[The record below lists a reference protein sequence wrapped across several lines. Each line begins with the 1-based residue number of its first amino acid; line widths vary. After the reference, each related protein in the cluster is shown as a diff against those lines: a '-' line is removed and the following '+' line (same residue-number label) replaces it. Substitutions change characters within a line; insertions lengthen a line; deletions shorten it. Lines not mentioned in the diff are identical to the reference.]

1 MDSHSF
7 NLLYFD
13 IYSKRISFFY
23 NKKEKISSIFGLLLT
38 ITYIL
43 FSIILFIYYLVIIIH
58 KKELKVY
65 DSTVYSKE
73 TPSLNANSTHIYFA
87 FGIEN
92 SSSSI
97 RFIDETIYYP
107 QILYIDRVKRNGEF
121 YTAYKEELPYERCDQ
136 ENFGESYQKFFSKG
150 ELNTSYCLK
159 QFNVTLAGGYKYDK
173 MSYIRLKI
181 FPCVNKTENKN
192 HCKPREVIDKYI
204 SGSYLS
210 LLIKDVGLNPN
221 NYSYPITPNIQ
232 DLYTTLDKQI
242 FRDFI
247 LYYGLTEIQSDI
259 GIFGEDI
266 EKHQYLAYRR
276 SSQTFYFR
284 DKEEYERGSE
294 VCVLQIRLDDSIN
307 IQKRSYTKI
316 SEIFSKIGGYMQLI
330 STIFSIL
337 SIIANTIGPE
347 IKILNGIFNFNIKN
361 NKMIIKVGS
370 LRDFTIKNFSF
381 KSKDMIYF
389 PKRKSKRSAKVLND
403 NNNNNLNNMSYKC
416 FIDINKNE
424 KVPPITIINNKHDET
439 RLNIDNDKIHKT
451 VIPNLKISLLKDK
464 KKNNRDIYSL
474 LSPQSK
480 VSYYIKDSTKQKNF
494 EETSIH
500 FNFFDYYCLRKIS
513 STKKEIELFQRG
525 STLYRKRMDIINVF
539 TLLLLSEKKLLNIES
554 ENKEEDL
561 DNSMYIKY

>member
-1 MDSHSF
+1 MESNSY

-13 IYSKRISFFY
+13 IYSKRIGFFY
-23 NKKEKISSIFGLLLT
+23 NRKEKISSLFGLILT

-43 FSIILFIYYLVIIIH
+43 VSIILFIYYFVIIIQ

-73 TPSLNANSTHIYFA
+73 TPFLNANSTHIYFA

-121 YTAYKEELPYERCDQ
+121 YTAYKEELPYERCVQ
-136 ENFGESYQKFFSKG
+136 ENFGENYQKFFTKG

-159 QFNVTLAGGYKYDK
+159 KFNVTLAGGYKYDK

-181 FPCVNKTENKN
+181 FPCVNNTENKN
-192 HCKPREVIDKYI
+192 HCKPKEVIDKYI

-210 LLIKDVGLNPN
+210 LLIKDIGLNPD
-221 NYSYPITPNIQ
+221 NYSYPITPTIQ
-232 DLYTTLDKQI
+232 DLYTTIDKKI

-247 LYYGLTEIQSDI
+247 LYYGLTEIQSDT

-266 EKHQYLAYRR
+266 KTQQFLRYRKHFE
-276 SSQTFYFR
+276 SFYFI
-284 DKEEYERGSE
+284 DKEPYVTGKEI
-294 VCVLQIRLDDSIN
+294 CVLQIRLDDSIEV
-307 IQKRSYTKI
+307 QRRTYTKL

-330 STIFSIL
+330 STVFSIL
-337 SIIANTIGPE
+337 AIIANTIGPE
-347 IKILNGIFNFNIKN
+347 IKILNGIFNFNVKN

-370 LRDFTIKNFSF
+370 LRDFNIKNCSF
-381 KSKDMIYF
+381 KSKEMIYF
-389 PKRKSKRSAKVLND
+389 PIKKSKRSAKALND
-403 NNNNNLNNMSYKC
+403 NNNINNMSYKC
-416 FIDINKNE
+416 FIDVNKNE

-439 RLNIDNDKIHKT
+439 GLNIEHDKIHKT
-451 VIPNLKISLLKDK
+451 QIPKLAISLAKDK
-464 KKNNRDIYSL
+464 KRNKRDIYSL
-474 LSPQSK
+474 ISPQSK
-480 VSYYIKDSTKQKNF
+480 VSYYIKDSTKNQTN
-494 EETSIH
+494 EGTSIN
-500 FNFFDYYCLRKIS
+500 FNFFEYYCLRKIS
-513 STKKEIELFQRG
+513 KMKKEIELFRRA
-525 STLYRKRMDIINVF
+525 SNLYRKRMDIINVF
-539 TLLLLSEKKLLNIES
+539 TLLLLTEKKLLNIDS

-561 DNSMYIKY
+561 DNSIYLK

>member
-7 NLLYFD
+7 NLFYFD

-23 NKKEKISSIFGLLLT
+23 QRKEKISSIFGLILT

-43 FSIILFIYYLVIIIH
+43 VSIILFIYYLIIIIQ
-58 KKELKVY
+58 KKELIVY
-65 DSTVYSKE
+65 DSKMYSKE
-73 TPSLNANSTHIYFA
+73 TPILNANSTHIYLA

-136 ENFGESYQKFFSKG
+136 ENFGEDYQKFFSKG

-159 QFNVTLAGGYKYDK
+159 KFNVTLAGGYKYDK

-181 FPCVNKTENKN
+181 FPCVNNTENKN
-192 HCKPREVIDKYI
+192 HCKPKEVIDKYI

-210 LLIKDVGLNPN
+210 LLIKDIGLNPD
-221 NYSYPITPNIQ
+221 NYSYPITPTIQ
-232 DLYTTLDKQI
+232 DLYTTIDKKI

-247 LYYGLTEIQSDI
+247 LYYGLTEIQSDT

-266 EKHQYLAYRR
+266 KTQQFLRYRKHYE
-276 SSQTFYFR
+276 SFYFI
-284 DKEEYERGSE
+284 DKEPYVTGKEI
-294 VCVLQIRLDDSIN
+294 CVLQIRLDDSIEV
-307 IQKRSYTKI
+307 QRRTYTKL

-330 STIFSIL
+330 STVFSIL
-337 SIIANTIGPE
+337 AIIANTIGPE

-370 LRDFTIKNFSF
+370 LRDFNIKNCSF
-381 KSKDMIYF
+381 KSKEMIYF
-389 PKRKSKRSAKVLND
+389 PIKKSKRSAKALND
-403 NNNNNLNNMSYKC
+403 NNNINNMSYKC
-416 FIDINKNE
+416 FIDVNKNE

-439 RLNIDNDKIHKT
+439 GLNIEHDKIHKT
-451 VIPNLKISLLKDK
+451 QIPKLAISLAKDR
-464 KKNNRDIYSL
+464 KKNKRDIYSL
-474 LSPQSK
+474 ISPQSK
-480 VSYYIKDSTKQKNF
+480 ISYYIKDNTKNQTH
-494 EETSIH
+494 EGTSIN
-500 FNFFDYYCLRKIS
+500 FNFFEYYCLRKIS
-513 STKKEIELFQRG
+513 KMKKEIELFRRA
-525 STLYRKRMDIINVF
+525 SNLYRKRMDIINVF
-539 TLLLLSEKKLLNIES
+539 TLLLLTEKKLLNIDS

-561 DNSMYIKY
+561 DNSIYLK

>member
-1 MDSHSF
+1 MDSNSF

-23 NKKEKISSIFGLLLT
+23 NKKEKISSIFGFILT

-43 FSIILFIYYLVIIIH
+43 VSVILFIYYFIIIIS

-65 DSTVYSKE
+65 DSTIYSKE
-73 TPSLNANSTHIYFA
+73 TPLLNANSTHIYFA

-92 SSSSI
+92 SSTSI

-136 ENFGESYQKFFSKG
+136 ENFGENYQKFFSKG

-181 FPCVNKTENKN
+181 FPCVNKTENHN
-192 HCKPREVIDKYI
+192 HCKPREVINKYI

-210 LLIKDVGLNPN
+210 LLIKDIGLNPI
-221 NYSYPITPNIQ
+221 NYSNPITPTVQ
-232 DLYTTLDKQI
+232 DLYTTIDKQI

-259 GIFGEDI
+259 GIFGESI
-266 EKHQYLAYRR
+266 KREQYLRYRKH
-276 SSQTFYFR
+276 SQSFYFR
-284 DKEEYERGSE
+284 EKEEIESDKEI
-294 VCVLQIRLDDSIN
+294 CVIQIRLDDSID

-316 SEIFSKIGGYMQLI
+316 SEIFSRIGGYMQFL
-330 STIFSIL
+330 STVFSIL

-381 KSKDMIYF
+381 KSKELIYF
-389 PKRKSKRSAKVLND
+389 PKRKYKRSTKGLNE
-403 NNNNNLNNMSYKC
+403 NNNLNNMSYKC
-416 FIDINKNE
+416 FIDANKNE

-439 RLNIDNDKIHKT
+439 RLNINHDKIHKT
-451 VIPNLKISLLKDK
+451 DIPKLKISLVKEK
-464 KKNNRDIYSL
+464 KKVNKDIYSL
-474 LSPQSK
+474 MSPQSK
-480 VSYYIKDSTKQKNF
+480 ISYYIKDTSKNKNL
-494 EETSIH
+494 EVTSIH
-500 FNFFDYYCLRKIS
+500 FNFFEYYCLRKLS
-513 STKKEIELFQRG
+513 TTKKEIELFKRG

-539 TLLLLSEKKLLNIES
+539 TLLLLTEKKLLNIES
-554 ENKEEDL
+554 ENKDEDL
-561 DNSMYIKY
+561 DNNSNYFK

>member
-7 NLLYFD
+7 NLFYFD

-23 NKKEKISSIFGLLLT
+23 QRKEKISSIFGLILT

-43 FSIILFIYYLVIIIH
+43 VSIILFIYYLIIIIQ
-58 KKELKVY
+58 KKELIVY
-65 DSTVYSKE
+65 DSKMYSKE
-73 TPSLNANSTHIYFA
+73 TPILNANSTHIYLA

-136 ENFGESYQKFFSKG
+136 ENFGEDYQKFFSKG

-159 QFNVTLAGGYKYDK
+159 KFNVTLAGGYKYDK

-181 FPCVNKTENKN
+181 FPCVNNTENKN
-192 HCKPREVIDKYI
+192 HCKPKEVIDKYI

-210 LLIKDVGLNPN
+210 LLIKDIGLNPD
-221 NYSYPITPNIQ
+221 NYSYPITPTIQ
-232 DLYTTLDKQI
+232 DLYTTIDKKI

-247 LYYGLTEIQSDI
+247 LYYGLTEIQSDT

-266 EKHQYLAYRR
+266 KTQQFLRYRKHFE
-276 SSQTFYFR
+276 SFYFI
-284 DKEEYERGSE
+284 DKEPYVTGKEI
-294 VCVLQIRLDDSIN
+294 CVLQIRLDDSIEV
-307 IQKRSYTKI
+307 QRRTYTKL

-330 STIFSIL
+330 STVFSIL
-337 SIIANTIGPE
+337 AIIANTIGPE
-347 IKILNGIFNFNIKN
+347 IKILNGIFNFNVKN

-370 LRDFTIKNFSF
+370 LRDFNIKNCSF
-381 KSKDMIYF
+381 KSKEMIYF
-389 PKRKSKRSAKVLND
+389 PIKKSKRSAKALND
-403 NNNNNLNNMSYKC
+403 NNNINNMSYKC
-416 FIDINKNE
+416 FIDVNKNE

-439 RLNIDNDKIHKT
+439 GLNIEHDKIHKT
-451 VIPNLKISLLKDK
+451 QIPKLAISLAKDK
-464 KKNNRDIYSL
+464 KRNKRDIYSL
-474 LSPQSK
+474 ISPQSK
-480 VSYYIKDSTKQKNF
+480 VSYYIKDSTKNQTN
-494 EETSIH
+494 EGTSIN
-500 FNFFDYYCLRKIS
+500 FNFFEYYCLRKIS
-513 STKKEIELFQRG
+513 RTKKEIELFRRA
-525 STLYRKRMDIINVF
+525 SNLYRKRMDIINVF
-539 TLLLLSEKKLLNIES
+539 TLLLLTEKKLLNIDS

-561 DNSMYIKY
+561 DNSIYLK

>member
-7 NLLYFD
+7 NLFYFD

-23 NKKEKISSIFGLLLT
+23 QRKEKISSIFGLILT

-43 FSIILFIYYLVIIIH
+43 VSIILFIYYLIIIIQ
-58 KKELKVY
+58 KKELIVY
-65 DSTVYSKE
+65 DSKMYSKE
-73 TPSLNANSTHIYFA
+73 TPILNANSTHIYLA

-136 ENFGESYQKFFSKG
+136 ENFGEDYQKFFSKG

-159 QFNVTLAGGYKYDK
+159 KFNVTLAGGYKYDK

-181 FPCVNKTENKN
+181 FPCVNNTENKN
-192 HCKPREVIDKYI
+192 HCKPKEVIDKYI

-210 LLIKDVGLNPN
+210 LLIKDIGLNPD
-221 NYSYPITPNIQ
+221 NYSYPITPTIQ
-232 DLYTTLDKQI
+232 DLYTTIDKKI

-247 LYYGLTEIQSDI
+247 LYYGLTEIQSDT

-266 EKHQYLAYRR
+266 KTQQFLRYRKHFE
-276 SSQTFYFR
+276 SFYFI
-284 DKEEYERGSE
+284 DKEPYVTGKEI
-294 VCVLQIRLDDSIN
+294 CVLQIRLDDSIEV
-307 IQKRSYTKI
+307 QRRTYTKL

-330 STIFSIL
+330 STVFSIL
-337 SIIANTIGPE
+337 AIIANTIGPE
-347 IKILNGIFNFNIKN
+347 IKILNGIFNFNVKN

-370 LRDFTIKNFSF
+370 LRDFNIKNCSF
-381 KSKDMIYF
+381 KSKDLIYF
-389 PKRKSKRSAKVLND
+389 PIKKSKRSAKALND
-403 NNNNNLNNMSYKC
+403 NNNINNMSYKC
-416 FIDINKNE
+416 FIDVNKNE

-439 RLNIDNDKIHKT
+439 GLNIEHDKIHKT
-451 VIPNLKISLLKDK
+451 QIPKLAISLAKDR
-464 KKNNRDIYSL
+464 KKNKRDIYSL
-474 LSPQSK
+474 ISPQSK
-480 VSYYIKDSTKQKNF
+480 ISYYIKDSTKNQTH
-494 EETSIH
+494 EGTSIN
-500 FNFFDYYCLRKIS
+500 FNFFEYYCLRKIS
-513 STKKEIELFQRG
+513 KMKKEIELFRRA
-525 STLYRKRMDIINVF
+525 SNLYRKRMDIINVF
-539 TLLLLSEKKLLNIES
+539 TLLLLTEKKLLNIDS

-561 DNSMYIKY
+561 ANSIYLK

>member
-1 MDSHSF
+1 MDSYSF
-7 NLLYFD
+7 NLFYFD

-23 NKKEKISSIFGLLLT
+23 NRKEKISSIFGLILT

-43 FSIILFIYYLVIIIH
+43 VSIILFIYYFVIIIH

-65 DSTVYSKE
+65 DSTIYSEE
-73 TPSLNANSTHIYFA
+73 TPSLLANSTNIYFA

-136 ENFGESYQKFFSKG
+136 ENFGDDYQKFFSKD

-181 FPCVNKTENKN
+181 FPCVNNTENKN

-210 LLIKDVGLNPN
+210 LLIKDIGLNPN
-221 NYSYPITPNIQ
+221 NYSYPIIPTIQ
-232 DLYTTLDKQI
+232 DLYTTIDKQI

-247 LYYGLTEIQSDI
+247 LYYGLTEIQSDT

-266 EKHQYLAYRR
+266 SKQQYLRYRKH
-276 SSQTFYFR
+276 SQSFYFR
-284 DKEEYERGSE
+284 EIEEYEKGNE
-294 VCVLQIRLDDSIN
+294 ICVLQIRLDDSIN
-307 IQKRSYTKI
+307 IQKRSYTKM

-330 STIFSIL
+330 STVFSIL

-370 LRDFTIKNFSF
+370 LRDFTISLN
-381 KSKDMIYF
+381 
-389 PKRKSKRSAKVLND
+389 VL
-403 NNNNNLNNMSYKC
+403 
-416 FIDINKNE
+416 E
-424 KVPPITIINNKHDET
+424 K
-439 RLNIDNDKIHKT
+439 
-451 VIPNLKISLLKDK
+451 
-464 KKNNRDIYSL
+464 Y
-474 LSPQSK
+474 
-480 VSYYIKDSTKQKNF
+480 
-494 EETSIH
+494 
-500 FNFFDYYCLRKIS
+500 
-513 STKKEIELFQRG
+513 
-525 STLYRKRMDIINVF
+525 
-539 TLLLLSEKKLLNIES
+539 
-554 ENKEEDL
+554 
-561 DNSMYIKY
+561 

>member
-1 MDSHSF
+1 MDSNSF

-23 NKKEKISSIFGLLLT
+23 QRKEKISSIFGLILT

-43 FSIILFIYYLVIIIH
+43 VSIILFIYYLIIIIQ
-58 KKELKVY
+58 KKELIVY
-65 DSTVYSKE
+65 DSKMYSKE
-73 TPSLNANSTHIYFA
+73 TPILNANSTHIYLA

-136 ENFGESYQKFFSKG
+136 ENFGEDYQKFFSKG

-159 QFNVTLAGGYKYDK
+159 KFNVTLAGGYKYDK

-181 FPCVNKTENKN
+181 FPCVNNTENKN
-192 HCKPREVIDKYI
+192 HCKPKEVIDKYI

-210 LLIKDVGLNPN
+210 LLIKDIGLNPD
-221 NYSYPITPNIQ
+221 NYSYPITPTIQ
-232 DLYTTLDKQI
+232 DLYTTIDKKI

-247 LYYGLTEIQSDI
+247 LYYGLTEIQSDT

-266 EKHQYLAYRR
+266 KTQQFLRYRKHFE
-276 SSQTFYFR
+276 SFYFI
-284 DKEEYERGSE
+284 DKEPYVTGKEI
-294 VCVLQIRLDDSIN
+294 CVLQIRLDDSIEV
-307 IQKRSYTKI
+307 QRRTYTKL

-330 STIFSIL
+330 STVFSIL
-337 SIIANTIGPE
+337 AIIANTIGPE
-347 IKILNGIFNFNIKN
+347 IKILNGIFNFNVKN

-370 LRDFTIKNFSF
+370 LRDFNIKNCSF
-381 KSKDMIYF
+381 KSKEMIYF
-389 PKRKSKRSAKVLND
+389 PIKKSKRSAKALND
-403 NNNNNLNNMSYKC
+403 NNNINNMSYKC
-416 FIDINKNE
+416 FIDVNKNE

-439 RLNIDNDKIHKT
+439 GLNIEHDKIHKT
-451 VIPNLKISLLKDK
+451 QIPKLAISLAKDK
-464 KKNNRDIYSL
+464 KRNKRDIYSL
-474 LSPQSK
+474 ISPQSK
-480 VSYYIKDSTKQKNF
+480 VSYYIKDSTKNQTN
-494 EETSIH
+494 EGTSIN
-500 FNFFDYYCLRKIS
+500 FNFFEYYCLRKIS
-513 STKKEIELFQRG
+513 KMKKEIELFRRA
-525 STLYRKRMDIINVF
+525 SNLYRKRMDIINVF
-539 TLLLLSEKKLLNIES
+539 TLLLLTEKKLLNIDS

-561 DNSMYIKY
+561 DNSIYLK

>member
-7 NLLYFD
+7 NLFYFD

-23 NKKEKISSIFGLLLT
+23 QRKEKISSIFGLILT

-43 FSIILFIYYLVIIIH
+43 VSIILFIYYLIIIIQ
-58 KKELKVY
+58 KKELIVY
-65 DSTVYSKE
+65 DSKMYSKE
-73 TPSLNANSTHIYFA
+73 TPILNANSTHIYLA

-136 ENFGESYQKFFSKG
+136 ENFGEDYQKFFSKG

-159 QFNVTLAGGYKYDK
+159 KFNVTLAGGYKYDK

-181 FPCVNKTENKN
+181 FPCVNNTENKN
-192 HCKPREVIDKYI
+192 HCKPKEVIDKYI

-210 LLIKDVGLNPN
+210 LLIKDIGLNPD
-221 NYSYPITPNIQ
+221 NYSYPITPTIQ
-232 DLYTTLDKQI
+232 DLYTTIDKKI

-247 LYYGLTEIQSDI
+247 LYYGLTEIQSDT

-266 EKHQYLAYRR
+266 KTQQFLRYRKHFE
-276 SSQTFYFR
+276 SFYFI
-284 DKEEYERGSE
+284 DKEPYVTGKEI
-294 VCVLQIRLDDSIN
+294 CVLQIRLDDSIEV
-307 IQKRSYTKI
+307 QRRTYTKL

-330 STIFSIL
+330 STVFSIL
-337 SIIANTIGPE
+337 AIIANTIGPE
-347 IKILNGIFNFNIKN
+347 IKILNGIFNFNVKN

-370 LRDFTIKNFSF
+370 LRDFNIKNCSF
-381 KSKDMIYF
+381 KSKEMIYF
-389 PKRKSKRSAKVLND
+389 PIKKSKRSAKALND
-403 NNNNNLNNMSYKC
+403 NNNIYNMSYKC
-416 FIDINKNE
+416 FIDVNKNE

-439 RLNIDNDKIHKT
+439 GLNIEHDKIHKT
-451 VIPNLKISLLKDK
+451 QIPKLAISLAKDK
-464 KKNNRDIYSL
+464 KRNKRDIYSL
-474 LSPQSK
+474 ISPQSK
-480 VSYYIKDSTKQKNF
+480 VSYYIKDSTKNQTN
-494 EETSIH
+494 EGTSIN
-500 FNFFDYYCLRKIS
+500 FNFFEYYCLRKIS
-513 STKKEIELFQRG
+513 KMKKEIELFRRA
-525 STLYRKRMDIINVF
+525 SNLYRKRMDIINVF
-539 TLLLLSEKKLLNIES
+539 TLLLLTEKKLLNIDS

-561 DNSMYIKY
+561 DNSIYLK

>member
-7 NLLYFD
+7 NLFYFD

-23 NKKEKISSIFGLLLT
+23 QRKEKISSIFGLILT

-43 FSIILFIYYLVIIIH
+43 VSIILFIYYLIIIIQ
-58 KKELKVY
+58 KKELIVY
-65 DSTVYSKE
+65 DSKMYSKE
-73 TPSLNANSTHIYFA
+73 TPILNANSTHIYLA

-136 ENFGESYQKFFSKG
+136 ENFGEDYQKFFSKG

-159 QFNVTLAGGYKYDK
+159 KFNVTLAGGYKYDK

-181 FPCVNKTENKN
+181 FPCVNNTENKN
-192 HCKPREVIDKYI
+192 HCKPKEVIDKYI

-210 LLIKDVGLNPN
+210 LLIKDIGLNPD
-221 NYSYPITPNIQ
+221 NYSYPITPTIQ
-232 DLYTTLDKQI
+232 DLYTTIDKKI

-247 LYYGLTEIQSDI
+247 LYYGLTEIQSDT

-266 EKHQYLAYRR
+266 KTQQFLRYRKHFE
-276 SSQTFYFR
+276 SFYFI
-284 DKEEYERGSE
+284 DKEPYVTGKEI
-294 VCVLQIRLDDSIN
+294 CVLQIRLDDSIEV
-307 IQKRSYTKI
+307 QRRTYTKL

-330 STIFSIL
+330 STVFSIL
-337 SIIANTIGPE
+337 AIIANTIGPE
-347 IKILNGIFNFNIKN
+347 IKILNGIFNFNVKN

-370 LRDFTIKNFSF
+370 LRDFNIKNCSF
-381 KSKDMIYF
+381 KSKEMIYF
-389 PKRKSKRSAKVLND
+389 PIKKSKRSAKALND
-403 NNNNNLNNMSYKC
+403 NNNINNMSYKC
-416 FIDINKNE
+416 FIDVNKNE

-439 RLNIDNDKIHKT
+439 GLNIEHDKIHKT
-451 VIPNLKISLLKDK
+451 QIPKLAISLAKDK
-464 KKNNRDIYSL
+464 KRNKRDIYSL
-474 LSPQSK
+474 ISPQSK
-480 VSYYIKDSTKQKNF
+480 VSYYIKDSTKNQTN
-494 EETSIH
+494 EGTSIN
-500 FNFFDYYCLRKIS
+500 FNFFEYYCLRKIS
-513 STKKEIELFQRG
+513 KMKKEIELFRRA
-525 STLYRKRMDIINVF
+525 SNLYRKRMDIINVF
-539 TLLLLSEKKLLNIES
+539 TLLLLTEKKLLNIDS

-561 DNSMYIKY
+561 DNSIYLK

>member
-7 NLLYFD
+7 NLFYFD

-23 NKKEKISSIFGLLLT
+23 QRKEKISSIFGLILT

-43 FSIILFIYYLVIIIH
+43 VSIILFIYYLIIIIQ
-58 KKELKVY
+58 KKELIVY
-65 DSTVYSKE
+65 DSKMYSKE
-73 TPSLNANSTHIYFA
+73 TPILNANSTHIYLA

-136 ENFGESYQKFFSKG
+136 ENFGEDYQKFFSKG

-159 QFNVTLAGGYKYDK
+159 KFNVTLAGGYKYDK

-181 FPCVNKTENKN
+181 FPCVNNTENKN
-192 HCKPREVIDKYI
+192 HCKPKEVIDKYI

-210 LLIKDVGLNPN
+210 LLIKDIGLNPD
-221 NYSYPITPNIQ
+221 NYSYPITPTIQ
-232 DLYTTLDKQI
+232 DLYTTIDKKI

-247 LYYGLTEIQSDI
+247 LYYGLTEIQSDT

-266 EKHQYLAYRR
+266 KTQQFLRYRKHFE
-276 SSQTFYFR
+276 SFYFI
-284 DKEEYERGSE
+284 DKEPYVTGKEI
-294 VCVLQIRLDDSIN
+294 CVLQIRLDDSIEV
-307 IQKRSYTKI
+307 QRRTYTKL

-330 STIFSIL
+330 STVFSIL
-337 SIIANTIGPE
+337 AIIANTIGPE
-347 IKILNGIFNFNIKN
+347 IKILNGIFNFNVKN

-370 LRDFTIKNFSF
+370 LRDFNIKNCSF
-381 KSKDMIYF
+381 KSKEMIYF
-389 PKRKSKRSAKVLND
+389 PIKKSKRSAKALND
-403 NNNNNLNNMSYKC
+403 NNNINNMSYKC
-416 FIDINKNE
+416 FIDANKNE

-439 RLNIDNDKIHKT
+439 GLNIEHDKIHKT
-451 VIPNLKISLLKDK
+451 QIPKLAISLAKDK
-464 KKNNRDIYSL
+464 KRNKRDIYSL
-474 LSPQSK
+474 ISPQSK
-480 VSYYIKDSTKQKNF
+480 VSYYIKDSTKNQTN
-494 EETSIH
+494 EGTSIN
-500 FNFFDYYCLRKIS
+500 FNFFEYYCLRKIS
-513 STKKEIELFQRG
+513 KMKKEIELFRRA
-525 STLYRKRMDIINVF
+525 SNLYRKRMDIINVF
-539 TLLLLSEKKLLNIES
+539 TLLLLTEKKLLNIDS

-561 DNSMYIKY
+561 DNSIYLK

>member
-7 NLLYFD
+7 NLFYFD

-23 NKKEKISSIFGLLLT
+23 QRKEKISSIFGLILT

-43 FSIILFIYYLVIIIH
+43 VSIILFIYYLIIIIQ
-58 KKELKVY
+58 KKELIVY
-65 DSTVYSKE
+65 DSKMYSKE
-73 TPSLNANSTHIYFA
+73 TPILNANSTHIYLA

-136 ENFGESYQKFFSKG
+136 ENFGEDYQKFFSKG

-159 QFNVTLAGGYKYDK
+159 KFNVTLAGGYKYDK

-181 FPCVNKTENKN
+181 FPCVNNTENKN
-192 HCKPREVIDKYI
+192 HCKPKEVIDKYI

-210 LLIKDVGLNPN
+210 LLIKDIGLNPD
-221 NYSYPITPNIQ
+221 NYSYPITPTIQ
-232 DLYTTLDKQI
+232 DLYTTIDKQI

-247 LYYGLTEIQSDI
+247 LYYGLTEIQSDT

-266 EKHQYLAYRR
+266 KTQQFLRYRKHFE
-276 SSQTFYFR
+276 SFYFI
-284 DKEEYERGSE
+284 DKEPYVTGKEI
-294 VCVLQIRLDDSIN
+294 CVLQIRLDDSIEV
-307 IQKRSYTKI
+307 QRRTYTKL

-330 STIFSIL
+330 STVFSIL
-337 SIIANTIGPE
+337 AIIANTIGPE
-347 IKILNGIFNFNIKN
+347 IKILNGIFNFNVKN

-370 LRDFTIKNFSF
+370 LRDFNIKNCSF
-381 KSKDMIYF
+381 KSKEMIYF
-389 PKRKSKRSAKVLND
+389 PIKKSKRSAKALND
-403 NNNNNLNNMSYKC
+403 NNNINNMSYKC
-416 FIDINKNE
+416 FIDVNKNE

-439 RLNIDNDKIHKT
+439 GLNIEHDKIHKT
-451 VIPNLKISLLKDK
+451 QIPKLAISLAKDK
-464 KKNNRDIYSL
+464 KRNKRDIYSL
-474 LSPQSK
+474 ISPQSK
-480 VSYYIKDSTKQKNF
+480 VSYYIKDSTKNQTN
-494 EETSIH
+494 EGTSIN
-500 FNFFDYYCLRKIS
+500 FNFFEYYCLRKIS
-513 STKKEIELFQRG
+513 KMKKEIELFRRA
-525 STLYRKRMDIINVF
+525 SNLYRKRMDIINVF
-539 TLLLLSEKKLLNIES
+539 TLLLLTEKKLLNIDS

-561 DNSMYIKY
+561 DNSIYLK

>member
-7 NLLYFD
+7 NLFYFD

-23 NKKEKISSIFGLLLT
+23 QRKEKISSIFGLILT

-43 FSIILFIYYLVIIIH
+43 VSIILFIYYLIIIIQ
-58 KKELKVY
+58 KKELIVY
-65 DSTVYSKE
+65 DSKMYSKE
-73 TPSLNANSTHIYFA
+73 TPILNANSTHIYLA

-136 ENFGESYQKFFSKG
+136 ENFGEDYQKFFSKG

-159 QFNVTLAGGYKYDK
+159 KFNVTLAGGYKYDK

-181 FPCVNKTENKN
+181 FPCVNNTENKN
-192 HCKPREVIDKYI
+192 HCKPKEVIDKYI

-210 LLIKDVGLNPN
+210 LLIKDIGLNPD
-221 NYSYPITPNIQ
+221 NYSYPITPTIQ
-232 DLYTTLDKQI
+232 DLYTTIDKKI

-247 LYYGLTEIQSDI
+247 LYYGLTEIQSDT

-266 EKHQYLAYRR
+266 KTQQFLRYRKHFE
-276 SSQTFYFR
+276 SFYFI
-284 DKEEYERGSE
+284 DKEPYVTGKEI
-294 VCVLQIRLDDSIN
+294 CVLQIRLDDSIEV
-307 IQKRSYTKI
+307 QRRTYTKL

-330 STIFSIL
+330 STVFSIL
-337 SIIANTIGPE
+337 AIIANTIGPE

-370 LRDFTIKNFSF
+370 LRDFNIKNCSF
-381 KSKDMIYF
+381 KSKEMIYF
-389 PKRKSKRSAKVLND
+389 PIKKSKRSAKALND
-403 NNNNNLNNMSYKC
+403 NNNINNMSYKC
-416 FIDINKNE
+416 FIDVNKNE

-439 RLNIDNDKIHKT
+439 GLNIEHDKIHKT
-451 VIPNLKISLLKDK
+451 QIPKLAISLAKDK
-464 KKNNRDIYSL
+464 KRNKRDIYSL
-474 LSPQSK
+474 ISPQSK
-480 VSYYIKDSTKQKNF
+480 VSYYIKDSTKNQTN
-494 EETSIH
+494 EGTSIN
-500 FNFFDYYCLRKIS
+500 FNFFEYYCLRKIS
-513 STKKEIELFQRG
+513 KMKKEIELFRRA
-525 STLYRKRMDIINVF
+525 SNLYRKRMDIINVF
-539 TLLLLSEKKLLNIES
+539 TLLLLTEKKLLNIDS

-561 DNSMYIKY
+561 DNSIYLK

>member
-1 MDSHSF
+1 MESNSF
-7 NLLYFD
+7 NLFYFD

-23 NKKEKISSIFGLLLT
+23 NRKEKISSLFGLILT

-43 FSIILFIYYLVIIIH
+43 VSIILFIYYFIIIIQ

-65 DSTVYSKE
+65 DSTMYSKE
-73 TPSLNANSTHIYFA
+73 TPFLNVNSTHIYFA

-121 YTAYKEELPYERCDQ
+121 YTAYKEELPYERCVQ
-136 ENFGESYQKFFSKG
+136 ENFGENYQKFFAKN

-181 FPCVNKTENKN
+181 FPCVNKTENNN
-192 HCKPREVIDKYI
+192 HCKPKEIINKYI

-210 LLIKDVGLNPN
+210 LLIKDIGLNPT
-221 NYSYPITPNIQ
+221 NYSHPITPTIQ
-232 DLYTTLDKQI
+232 DLYTTIDKQI

-247 LYYGLTEIQSDI
+247 LYYGLTEIQSDS
-259 GIFGEDI
+259 GIFGEEI
-266 EKHQYLAYRR
+266 QKEQFLRYRKN
-276 SSQTFYFR
+276 SESFYFR
-284 DKEEYERGSE
+284 EKAEIESGNEL
-294 VCVLQIRLDDSIN
+294 CVLQIRLDDSIN
-307 IQKRSYTKI
+307 VQKRSYTKL
-316 SEIFSKIGGYMQLI
+316 SEIFSKIGGYMQFL
-330 STIFSIL
+330 STVFSIL
-337 SIIANTIGPE
+337 SVIANTIGPE

-381 KSKDMIYF
+381 KSKDIIYF
-389 PKRKSKRSAKVLND
+389 PKRKLKYSSKLVND
-403 NNNNNLNNMSYKC
+403 NSHLNNMSNKC
-416 FIDINKNE
+416 FIDMNKNE
-424 KVPPITIINNKHDET
+424 KVPSITIINNKHDET
-439 RLNIDNDKIHKT
+439 RQNFEHGKIIRT
-451 VIPNLKISLLKDK
+451 EIPKLKISVLKDK
-464 KKNNRDIYSL
+464 KKIKRDIYSL
-474 LSPQSK
+474 ISPQSK
-480 VSYYIKDSTKQKNF
+480 NSFYIKDTSKSKDK
-494 EETSIH
+494 EATSIN
-500 FNFFDYYCLRKIS
+500 FNFFEYYCLRKIS
-513 STKKEIELFQRG
+513 STKKEIELFRRG

-539 TLLLLSEKKLLNIES
+539 TLLLLTEKKLLNIES

-561 DNSMYIKY
+561 DNNSIDLK

>member
-7 NLLYFD
+7 NLFYFD

-23 NKKEKISSIFGLLLT
+23 QRKEKISSIFGLILT

-43 FSIILFIYYLVIIIH
+43 VSIILFIYYLIIIIQ
-58 KKELKVY
+58 KKELIVY
-65 DSTVYSKE
+65 DSKMYSKE
-73 TPSLNANSTHIYFA
+73 TPILNANSTHIYLA

-136 ENFGESYQKFFSKG
+136 ENFGEDYQKFFSKG

-159 QFNVTLAGGYKYDK
+159 KFNVTLAGGYKYDK

-181 FPCVNKTENKN
+181 LPCVNNTENKN
-192 HCKPREVIDKYI
+192 HCKPKEVIDKYI

-210 LLIKDVGLNPN
+210 LLIKDIGLNPD
-221 NYSYPITPNIQ
+221 NYSYPITPTIQ
-232 DLYTTLDKQI
+232 DLYTTIDKKI

-247 LYYGLTEIQSDI
+247 LYYGLTEIQSDT

-266 EKHQYLAYRR
+266 KTQQFLRYRKHFE
-276 SSQTFYFR
+276 SFYFI
-284 DKEEYERGSE
+284 DKEPYVTGKEI
-294 VCVLQIRLDDSIN
+294 CVLQIRLDDSIEV
-307 IQKRSYTKI
+307 QRRTYTKL

-330 STIFSIL
+330 STVFSIL
-337 SIIANTIGPE
+337 AIIANTIGPE

-370 LRDFTIKNFSF
+370 LRDFNIKNCSF
-381 KSKDMIYF
+381 KSKDLIYF
-389 PKRKSKRSAKVLND
+389 PIKKSKRSAKALND
-403 NNNNNLNNMSYKC
+403 NNNINNMSYKC
-416 FIDINKNE
+416 FIDSNKNE
-424 KVPPITIINNKHDET
+424 KVPPITIINNKHEET
-439 RLNIDNDKIHKT
+439 RLNIEHDKIHKT
-451 VIPNLKISLLKDK
+451 QIPKLAISLAKDR
-464 KKNNRDIYSL
+464 KKNKRDIYSL
-474 LSPQSK
+474 ISPQSK
-480 VSYYIKDSTKQKNF
+480 ISYYIKDNTKNQTH
-494 EETSIH
+494 EGTSIN
-500 FNFFDYYCLRKIS
+500 FNFFEYYCLRKIS
-513 STKKEIELFQRG
+513 KMKKEIELFRRA
-525 STLYRKRMDIINVF
+525 SNLYRKRMDIINVF
-539 TLLLLSEKKLLNIES
+539 TLLLLTEKKLLNIDS

-561 DNSMYIKY
+561 DNSIYLK

>member
-7 NLLYFD
+7 NLFYFD

-23 NKKEKISSIFGLLLT
+23 QRKEKISSIFGLILT

-43 FSIILFIYYLVIIIH
+43 VSIILFIYYLIIIIQ
-58 KKELKVY
+58 KKELIVY
-65 DSTVYSKE
+65 DSKMYSKE
-73 TPSLNANSTHIYFA
+73 TPILNANSTHIYLA

-136 ENFGESYQKFFSKG
+136 ENFGEDYQKFFSKG

-159 QFNVTLAGGYKYDK
+159 KFNVTLAGGYKYDK

-181 FPCVNKTENKN
+181 FPCVNNTENKN
-192 HCKPREVIDKYI
+192 HCKPKEVIDKYI

-210 LLIKDVGLNPN
+210 LLIKDIGLNPD
-221 NYSYPITPNIQ
+221 NYSYPITPTIQ
-232 DLYTTLDKQI
+232 DLYTTIDKKI

-247 LYYGLTEIQSDI
+247 LYYGLTEIQSDT

-266 EKHQYLAYRR
+266 KTQQFLRYRKHFE
-276 SSQTFYFR
+276 SFYFI
-284 DKEEYERGSE
+284 DKEPYITGKEI
-294 VCVLQIRLDDSIN
+294 CVLQIRLDDSIEV
-307 IQKRSYTKI
+307 QRRTYTKL

-330 STIFSIL
+330 STVFSIL
-337 SIIANTIGPE
+337 AIIANTIGPE
-347 IKILNGIFNFNIKN
+347 IKILNGIFNFNVKN

-370 LRDFTIKNFSF
+370 LRDFNIKNCSF
-381 KSKDMIYF
+381 KSKEMIYF
-389 PKRKSKRSAKVLND
+389 PIKKSKRSAKALND
-403 NNNNNLNNMSYKC
+403 NNNINNMSYKC
-416 FIDINKNE
+416 FIDVNKNE

-439 RLNIDNDKIHKT
+439 GLNIEHDKIHKT
-451 VIPNLKISLLKDK
+451 QIPKLAISLAKDK
-464 KKNNRDIYSL
+464 KRNKRDIYSL
-474 LSPQSK
+474 ISPQSK
-480 VSYYIKDSTKQKNF
+480 VSYYIKDSTKNQTN
-494 EETSIH
+494 EGTSIN
-500 FNFFDYYCLRKIS
+500 FNFFEYYCLRKIS
-513 STKKEIELFQRG
+513 KMKKEIELFRRA
-525 STLYRKRMDIINVF
+525 SNLYRKRMDIINVF
-539 TLLLLSEKKLLNIES
+539 TLLLLTEKKLLNIDS

-561 DNSMYIKY
+561 DNSIYLK